1 MMKDKDTLTLKA
13 TPGSPITEAD
23 LHAYVDDVLSAGRRA
38 EVDVFLTTHADA
50 RANIEAWTRQKKML
64 KQAYDPVADEA
75 IPLRFAVRPPAR
87 PPRWLAAA
95 AAVLMAV
102 ASGVGAWVVRGEWD
116 QRAMAV
122 RAPASPAA
130 AKAGDLGGFVHRA
143 AVAHA
148 VYTPEVR
155 RPVEV
160 GADQEQALATWLT
173 KRLGATVRPPHLGDV
188 GYALVGGRLLP
199 GGVGPVAQFMYS
211 ANDGR
216 RLTLYVTR
224 EAAGDKS
231 AFRFSREGEV
241 NVFYWVDEQF
251 GYALSGDIE
260 RAELLRVSEEVYRQ
274 LG

>member
-1 MMKDKDTLTLKA
+1 MMKDKDTQTLKA
-13 TPGSPITEAD
+13 APGSPITEAD
-23 LHAYVDDVLSAGRRA
+23 LHAYVDDVLTASRRS
-38 EVDVFLTTHADA
+38 EVEAFLSTRADA
-50 RANIEAWTRQKKML
+50 RASVDAWARQKSIL
-64 KQAYDPVADEA
+64 KQAFDPVADEV
-75 IPLRFAVRPPAR
+75 IPLRFAARPPAR

-95 AAVLMAV
+95 AAVMMTV

-116 QRAMAV
+116 QRALAM
-122 RAPASPAA
+122 RAPATAA
-130 AKAGDLGGFVHRA
+130 VAKAGDLGGFVHRA
-143 AVAHA
+143 AIAHA

-173 KRLGATVRPPHLGDV
+173 KRLGATVRPPHLADV

-211 ANDGR
+211 AHDGR

-241 NVFYWVDEQF
+241 NVFYWIDEQF